1 LSLRFYAHLIANQ
14 DYIEKVGSTPMLYGA
29 KKIAQNMN
37 MKQYKEKKIAQG
49 VLTSYQASLEDLLI
63 NEAVMKMLFQ
73 KQECPESDI

>member
-14 DYIEKVGSTPMLYGA
+14 DYIEKVGSAPLLDGA
-29 KKIAQNMN
+29 KKIVQNMN

-49 VLTSYQASLEDLLI
+49 ILTSYQASLEDLLI

-73 KQECPESDI
+73 KQECPESNI

>member
-1 LSLRFYAHLIANQ
+1 LIANQ
-14 DYIEKVGSTPMLYGA
+14 DYIEKVGSAPLLDGA
-29 KKIAQNMN
+29 KKIVQNMN

-49 VLTSYQASLEDLLI
+49 ILTSYQASLEDLLI